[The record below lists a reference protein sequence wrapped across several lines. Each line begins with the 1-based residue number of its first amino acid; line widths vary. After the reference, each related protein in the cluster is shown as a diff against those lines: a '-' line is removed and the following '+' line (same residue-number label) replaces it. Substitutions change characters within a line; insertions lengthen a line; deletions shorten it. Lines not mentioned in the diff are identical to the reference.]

1 MQETLEAADM
11 EKLVDENKVDWK
23 GRRAD
28 KLKYGGMRAAV
39 LILGE

>member
-1 MQETLEAADM
+1 VVVSI
-11 EKLVDENKVDWK
+11 EKQMVDENKEDWK

-39 LILGE
+39 LILGNEQWY